1 MSSQLDYTCLGN
13 YLVCLIMWIFQSPIY
28 VETHRFYKMMQAK
41 LCVRQKHLSTASYLA
56 VRMDRYWSNHQAM
69 IAKWHLDIGGR
80 CSLYLCSVVTWRMRV
95 CNNNLFSHYILSSEG
110 RKILHVP
117 NLSHPL
123 LTVSI
128 LDCGFTLLL
137 EPPMPFKWMCI
148 LVPRFWPSFFF
159 CCLQDSRKSL
169 IQTCWDQG
177 GWITEMFR
185 QYYSETPL

>member
-41 LCVRQKHLSTASYLA
+41 LCARQKDLSTASYLA

-95 CNNNLFSHYILSSEG
+95 CNNSLFPHAYSAVRAERYSMYPTCHTPSDCQHFGLWF
-110 RKILHVP
+110 
-117 NLSHPL
+117 HP
-123 LTVSI
+123 
-128 LDCGFTLLL
+128 
-137 EPPMPFKWMCI
+137 
-148 LVPRFWPSFFF
+148 PSWTSNAFQVDVYTCSQVLAKLFF

-169 IQTCWDQG
+169 IQTCRDQG